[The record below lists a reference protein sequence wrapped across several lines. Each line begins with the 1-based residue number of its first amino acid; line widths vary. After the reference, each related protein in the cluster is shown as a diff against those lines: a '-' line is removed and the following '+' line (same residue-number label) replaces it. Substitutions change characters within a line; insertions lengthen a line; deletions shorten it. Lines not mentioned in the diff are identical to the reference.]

1 MTPELPPIF
10 GAIAKHSTYKG
21 VKSTKNGERH
31 LFELQVNDTF
41 WNVYRNNKEDLLACG
56 LGLRKDDFGTWK
68 AAVWLPVSV
77 AEAKVRNATTELS
90 SAVHSDL
97 FVKMGGGVVLRPY
110 QAAAVEFITSRKGT
124 LLVDPPGAGKTLT
137 IVGVCNHLEVKN
149 ALIIVPASVKI
160 QFYESLKKAIAY
172 DVEITMIKNG
182 KSALP
187 AAGIIVVNYE
197 LVNKIP
203 GLRTRVYDLMA
214 CDEAHNLKNRK
225 AGRTMH
231 VLGGVVR
238 DKEKRIKASFE
249 AIPANVKV
257 FATGTPAVNRPVELW
272 NLLQA
277 CDKQR
282 WSNFLS
288 FGTRYCAGHKNGF
301 GWDFT
306 GSSNIDELHSI
317 LRSTIMI
324 RREKKD
330 IQPFQP
336 KKQRQLVKLENTL
349 DKATIEKDRAMQ
361 AQMAGF
367 HDLVGALSDETKVK
381 FDEVAAL
388 RHKLALEKVPAA
400 ADFIAQ
406 FEEPVVVMG
415 HHKDALKLVGDKL
428 VKEGKRVLYYTGDM
442 NLQQRDDAKKAFMA
456 GEADIIM
463 GTIGAMGTGVDGLQR
478 ASNIMVF
485 IESSYVPGHIEQA
498 EDRLARDGQ
507 ENVVLIYHLVIDG
520 TYEVKVL
527 QTAIDK
533 EQVLA
538 PLIQGRTNVEAAK
551 AEERGEPAPAV
562 RAIPVFKGDPD
573 LVKIYDRP
581 VALPVDYVAPLAV
594 TEKAEALRQHPGA
607 VGTAIRHVDSFLRN
621 PTPLMEVIVNA
632 AHARCV
638 ADHAKLTRPIP
649 DAVDKE
655 LLQACVDY
663 LTGLDSDRATHKNHS
678 GWNAADTRYGHLMS
692 MLGVTGDAI
701 PMLRKYEGQLATFV
715 ENWKCKR

>member
-10 GAIAKHSTYKG
+10 GAIAKNSTYKG

-31 LFELQVNDTF
+31 LFELKVNDTF
-41 WNVYRNNKEDLLACG
+41 WNVYRHNKDDLLACG
-56 LGLRKDDFGTWK
+56 LGLKKDFVSGEWK
-68 AAVWLPVSV
+68 AAVWLPVSK
-77 AEAKVRNATTELS
+77 AEVKVRNATTALS

-110 QAAAVEFITSRKGT
+110 QAAAVEFITGRKGT

-137 IVGVCNHLEVKN
+137 IVGVCNHLEVKD
-149 ALIIVPASVKI
+149 ALIVVPASVKI
-160 QFYESLKKAIAY
+160 QFYEALKKAIAY
-172 DVEITMIKNG
+172 DVEITIIKNG
-182 KSALP
+182 KSPLP
-187 AAGIIVVNYE
+187 SGGIIVVNYE

-203 GLRTRVYDLMA
+203 GLRQRVYGLLA

-238 DKEKRIKASFE
+238 DKERRVKASFE
-249 AIPANVKV
+249 AIAADVKV

-336 KKQRQLVKLENTL
+336 KKQRQLIKLENTL
-349 DKATIEKDRAMQ
+349 DKATIERDRAMQ
-361 AQMAGF
+361 AQLGGF
-367 HDLVGALSDETKVK
+367 HDLVGDLTDETKVK

-406 FEEPVVVMG
+406 FEEPVVGMG

-428 VKEGKRVLYYTGDM
+428 AKEGKRVLYYTGDM
-442 NLQQRDDAKKAFMA
+442 NLVQRDEAKKAFMS
-456 GEADIIM
+456 GEADVLL
-463 GTIGAMGTGVDGLQR
+463 GTIGAMGTGVDGLQH

-507 ENVVLIYHLVIDG
+507 ENVVLVYHLVIDG

-538 PLIQGRTNVEAAK
+538 PLIQGRGHVEEVKADERIEEIYAKPEAAVVAYVPTLESVDRAK
-551 AEERGEPAPAV
+551 ALVMHAGAIGRAAESIERFLVEPDAFGERKV
-562 RAIPVFKGDPD
+562 NW
-573 LVKIYDRP
+573 IYD
-581 VALPVDYVAPLAV
+581 A
-594 TEKAEALRQHPGA
+594 
-607 VGTAIRHVDSFLRN
+607 
-621 PTPLMEVIVNA
+621 
-632 AHARCV
+632 CV
-638 ADHAKLTRPIP
+638 AKHAALTKPIP
-649 DAVDKE
+649 AIVDKE

-663 LTGLDSDRATHKNHS
+663 LTGLDEDRATRRNRS
-678 GWNAADTRYGHLMS
+678 GWNAADTQTGHLMS

-701 PMLRKYEGQLATFV
+701 PMLRKYEGQLAHFA